1 MHNLPTDPQVAFTRG
16 RLDAYQVLHR
26 EFGPDVP
33 EGVFDA
39 VLTTLA
45 AVTGAARAAY
55 AAGAAKSAFDFGR
68 PQLAKLVLD
77 AVVEL
82 MAGRGGEVR

>member
-1 MHNLPTDPQVAFTRG
+1 MSNPIDDPRTAFTRG
-16 RLDAYQVLHR
+16 RVDAYQVLYR

-39 VLTTLA
+39 VLATLA
-45 AVTGAARAAY
+45 AAPGAARAAY

-77 AVVEL
+77 AVVDL
-82 MAGRGGEVR
+82 MAGRGGEVQ